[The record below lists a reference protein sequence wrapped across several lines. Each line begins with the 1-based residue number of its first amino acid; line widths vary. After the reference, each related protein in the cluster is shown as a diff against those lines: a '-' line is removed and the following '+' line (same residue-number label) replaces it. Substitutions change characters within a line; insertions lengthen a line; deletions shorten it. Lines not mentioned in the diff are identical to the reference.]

1 MNQRY
6 AIGVDV
12 GGSHISS
19 AAVDL
24 ITGKILRETFSER
37 SVNNQTQAAVIIS
50 GWASCLRETIDR
62 IPSSGKL
69 AGIGFAMPGPFDYV
83 NGIALFKGVPKYE
96 NLYGFSISDAIRSS
110 LELQES
116 MGLRFINDASSFAV
130 GEAWAGK
137 AAGSRRSMAITLGT
151 GFGSA
156 FIEDKKPVV
165 DGPLVPQMGCV
176 WHLPYEKSIADDHF
190 STRWFLN
197 EYRAISG
204 KEVRGVKELA
214 QIAVADKKAAELF
227 LRFGRN
233 LGHFL
238 APWLKGFGTEVLVIG
253 GNISNARELF
263 IGEFQKSLTDEG
275 CSVRTEISE
284 LKEEAALL
292 GSAFLFDDDF
302 WKSVQHALPLM

>member
-1 MNQRY
+1 MDHVF

-19 AAVDL
+19 VAVDL
-24 ITGKILRETFSER
+24 TTGKFLKETFSER
-37 SVNNQTQAAVIIS
+37 SVNNQALAAGIIS
-50 GWASCLRETIDR
+50 GWASCISETINSA
-62 IPSSGKL
+62 PSSDKL

-83 NGIALFKGVPKYE
+83 NGIALFKGVPKYG
-96 NLYGFSISDAIRSS
+96 NLYGFNIGDAMRSS
-110 LELQES
+110 LEFTEEFRF
-116 MGLRFINDASSFAV
+116 RFINDASSFAI
-130 GEAWAGK
+130 GEAWTGK
-137 AAGSRRSMAITLGT
+137 AAGSRRSVAITLGT

-156 FIEDKKPVV
+156 FIEDKIPVV
-165 DGPLVPQMGCV
+165 DGPLVPPLGCL

-204 KEVRGVKELA
+204 EEVRGVKELA
-214 QIAVADKKAAELF
+214 EIAVADKRAAELF
-227 LRFGRN
+227 LRFGGN

-238 APWLKGFGTEVLVIG
+238 APWLKGFGAEVLVIG
-253 GNISNARELF
+253 GNISNAWKLFGGEL
-263 IGEFQKSLTDEG
+263 QKSLTDED

-292 GSAFLFDDDF
+292 GSAFLFDEDF